1 VRRGRFLARA
11 RNCLASIGSEYPT
24 RRGTD
29 CKRLVTYVEIDRC
42 AAGAESVLLP

>member
-1 VRRGRFLARA
+1 
-11 RNCLASIGSEYPT
+11 LASIGSEYPT

-42 AAGAESVLLP
+42 ANGCRTRISV